1 MLDEIL
7 DSAPLPGPTT
17 MAPCSLARLDYDE
30 RLEAAVNE
38 QINTEYSLSYVYH
51 ALAAFM
57 DRDNVGLPGF
67 AAYFNASSADERH
80 HAGRLMAQ
88 QNRRGGRVK
97 LKARLTASSRPS
109 QTMGMCASAHAC
121 VHACMHHTHIH
132 KSHSSSLPTAH
143 VRIHTHTHTHTRK
156 PLDTASPL
164 FLLLSQTLLAPE
176 SEYASETRG
185 EALWSLELG
194 LALEK
199 LNFAKLR

>member
-1 MLDEIL
+1 
-7 DSAPLPGPTT
+7 

-97 LKARLTASSRPS
+97 LKARMTASSRPS

-121 VHACMHHTHIH
+121 VHACMHACTIHIYIN
-132 KSHSSSLPTAH
+132 PIPVPFPQDMFAY
-143 VRIHTHTHTHTRK
+143 THTR
-156 PLDTASPL
+156 THANRW
-164 FLLLSQTLLAPE
+164 TLPPP
-176 SEYASETRG
+176 SSSC
-185 EALWSLELG
+185 ALRLYWHQRVSTHLRRVVRHCGRWSW
-194 LALEK
+194 ALPWRSST
-199 LNFAKLR
+199 LPSSGGH